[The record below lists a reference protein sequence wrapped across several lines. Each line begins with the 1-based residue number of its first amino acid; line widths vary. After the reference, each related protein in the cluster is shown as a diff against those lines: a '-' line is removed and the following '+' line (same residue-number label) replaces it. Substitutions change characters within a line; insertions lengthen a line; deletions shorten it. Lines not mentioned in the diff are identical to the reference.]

1 MVLCGAPFVSSFL
14 RYLSGTLRFS
24 TNREYRS
31 LNKTLSRQWDYQ
43 SGAEW
48 QGNGLTNVV
57 EELATA
63 MRRDGRL
70 RVFAALGRYD
80 LVCCPDS
87 VLYSLRQMDIP
98 GDRKNNIT
106 TAWYEGG
113 HMMYLNPAAKAK
125 LKRDLVRFFEE
136 ILKR

>member
-1 MVLCGAPFVSSFL
+1 
-14 RYLSGTLRFS
+14 
-24 TNREYRS
+24 
-31 LNKTLSRQWDYQ
+31 
-43 SGAEW
+43 
-48 QGNGLTNVV
+48 
-57 EELATA
+57 

-98 GDRKNNIT
+98 EDRKNNIT

-125 LKRDLVRFFEE
+125 LKGDLVRFFEE
-136 ILKR
+136 TLKR